1 MNNQEERKRVCCNC
15 GNNLRIRNQCL
26 GIHNECAIYG
36 HYISYLCAIFACCKF
51 SGVAVCQNTVTRF
64 YQRQTIFTDGFAH
77 ADILVLDLNR
87 LLFQKLFDLGN
98 GLVRIV

>member
-1 MNNQEERKRVCCNC
+1 MKNSLAE
-15 GNNLRIRNQCL
+15 NLRYLMQRKVFEKITIKQICDETGVIRATFYNYFEDKYDCL
-26 GIHNECAIYG
+26 NWIVHN
-36 HYISYLCAIFACCKF
+36 
-51 SGVAVCQNTVTRF
+51 
-64 YQRQTIFTDGFAH
+64 IFTDGFAH